1 MIATS
6 MSLLQHVCSVPIARA
21 MGPRSVTVISSRSLS
36 ATTSSSTPSRAS
48 QVDPHVLLGM
58 SEPELQ
64 QVAIDLGQVIIITES
79 FLFSDCFLGKWRKES
94 NSYETS
100 VIEENINAFL
110 VMYF

>member
-1 MIATS
+1 

-21 MGPRSVTVISSRSLS
+21 MRPRSVTVISSRSLS
-36 ATTSSSTPSRAS
+36 TTTSSSSTLSRAS

-64 QVAIDLGQVIIITES
+64 QLATDLGQVIITTES
-79 FLFSDCFLGKWRKES
+79 YFPFGSWESGGKES

-100 VIEENINAFL
+100 VIEEKINAIL
-110 VMYF
+110 VIYF